1 VLIKDLRLL
10 QQPERNRLILSK
22 VMITAIKIEKA
33 RDLTNLLGNIL
44 FIVTFS
50 PLFSLIPLDSL
61 LALLI
66 IFISLLIPKNEK

>member
-1 VLIKDLRLL
+1 
-10 QQPERNRLILSK
+10 
-22 VMITAIKIEKA
+22 MITAIKIEKA